1 MKKFFVA
8 LALLSIFGATELK
21 AQYASEYDGGLV
33 VKLNPEGS
41 KYVRFILWGQTW
53 FQDYEGKHANDG
65 FSIKRARVLAYS
77 QINDRFMILTH
88 FGANGIYD
96 NNLSPMGKSTDVS
109 FFLHEMFLQYK
120 VTNNLAI
127 GAGVH
132 NFGGISR
139 GNGQGS
145 INMLTLDNNRADW
158 STLGLSDQFSN
169 HLGMFAKGRIGKL
182 NYRLALSDAITNT
195 LDGNSSTVLQNGQE
209 KYLGKAILGEGKY
222 AVSGYF
228 DYQFLDQESNALPY
242 RVGTY
247 LGTKKVFNIGAGFFN
262 QSNAIVK
269 KENDNLIGENVT
281 HLAVDAFYDAPIGK
295 SSSITAYAKYQN
307 SDMGENYVQGNVVGD
322 GNQFSGHVGYLLP
335 KNIKEG
341 EGKFRNR
348 IQPYVGYSY
357 RDFKGLVKPANELK
371 LGGNWYI
378 DGQNAKIS
386 VEYQKSFDQPKHM
399 DDMITI
405 QAMILL

>member
-1 MKKFFVA
+1 MKKIFVA

-109 FFLHEMFLQYK
+109 FFMHEMFLQYK

-145 INMLTLDNNRADW
+145 INML
-158 STLGLSDQFSN
+158 LS
-169 HLGMFAKGRIGKL
+169 
-182 NYRLALSDAITNT
+182 
-195 LDGNSSTVLQNGQE
+195 
-209 KYLGKAILGEGKY
+209 
-222 AVSGYF
+222 
-228 DYQFLDQESNALPY
+228 
-242 RVGTY
+242 
-247 LGTKKVFNIGAGFFN
+247 
-262 QSNAIVK
+262 
-269 KENDNLIGENVT
+269 LI
-281 HLAVDAFYDAPIGK
+281 HI
-295 SSSITAYAKYQN
+295 
-307 SDMGENYVQGNVVGD
+307 
-322 GNQFSGHVGYLLP
+322 
-335 KNIKEG
+335 
-341 EGKFRNR
+341 
-348 IQPYVGYSY
+348 
-357 RDFKGLVKPANELK
+357 
-371 LGGNWYI
+371 
-378 DGQNAKIS
+378 
-386 VEYQKSFDQPKHM
+386 
-399 DDMITI
+399 
-405 QAMILL
+405 